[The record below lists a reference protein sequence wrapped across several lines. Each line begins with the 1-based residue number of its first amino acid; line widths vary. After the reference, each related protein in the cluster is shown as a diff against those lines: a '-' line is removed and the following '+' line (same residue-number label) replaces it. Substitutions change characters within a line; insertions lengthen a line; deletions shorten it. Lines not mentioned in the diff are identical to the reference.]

1 MTCPR
6 RHKWSETVLAPVY
19 RYFPPSREPAAPDT
33 IASLRGWHGFQIG
46 ATGAQ
51 YSLKYRVGVSRPGTS
66 RPNLYSRPG
75 RTVPRD
81 VRPWQDVASARA
93 RARELAPKIH
103 AARRRVIAH
112 HEAGHLIVAAHLGVL
127 IDQVSVEVARR
138 FSIGAVHLEPK
149 SRGRPQL
156 ALATILAAGGEAERK
171 LTGAEPQGIEADE
184 AALARMSPYA
194 VRTGRARARVMVK
207 RLWPYIEELA
217 KVLADADNGSVSGE
231 TATFVALLAV
241 HGKDEAR
248 ARMSRPGHPRFDD
261 LSKALREP

>member
-1 MTCPR
+1 M
-6 RHKWSETVLAPVY
+6 
-19 RYFPPSREPAAPDT
+19 PDT
-33 IASLRGWHGFQIG
+33 IASLRGWLGHHPG
-46 ATGAQ
+46 AARAQ
-51 YSLKYRVGVSRPGTS
+51 YSLEYRAGVSRPGTS
-66 RPNLYSRPG
+66 LHLYSRAG

-112 HEAGHLIVAAHLGVL
+112 HEAGHLIVAAQLGVL

-138 FSIGAVHLEPK
+138 FSAGAVHLDPE
-149 SRGRPQL
+149 SRSRPEI

-171 LTGAEPQGIEADE
+171 LTGAEPQGVEADE
-184 AALARMSPYA
+184 AELARMAPHS
-194 VRTGRARARVMVK
+194 VRTGRARARMMVK
-207 RLWPYIEELA
+207 RLWPYIQELA
-217 KVLADADNGSVSGE
+217 KVLADPDNGSVSGE
-231 TATFVALLAV
+231 TAVFVALFAV